1 MMKSKKLVA
10 KISKDGQTI
19 TLNWGVVIPLMGVR
33 DGAVV
38 SPERVVQKL
47 VRRYGTPPDRVDGRK
62 KNGILTLSEADNA
75 RQRELRIPI
84 IQGVYAEDPSQEGDG
99 YSGWGVFGNPSE
111 EGERVEKMLD
121 FLHNIS
127 WEK

>member
-1 MMKSKKLVA
+1 MKSKKLVV
-10 KISKDGQTI
+10 KLGKDSQTI
-19 TLNWGVVIPLMGVR
+19 TLNWGVVIPLMGVK

-47 VRRYGTPPDRVDGRK
+47 VRRYGTPPNKVDGRK
-62 KNGILTLSEADNA
+62 SNGSLTLSEADNA
-75 RQRELRIPI
+75 RQRELRIPL

-121 FLHNIS
+121 FLRIL
-127 WEK
+127 EGGAV